1 MTATAIQTIGQTLQ
15 ADLIAWGA
23 AAIGLAIVAA
33 GVKWIMRLLS

>member
-1 MTATAIQTIGQTLQ
+1 MTATAIHTIGQTLQ

-33 GVKWIMRLLS
+33 GVKWVMRLLN

>member
-15 ADLIAWGA
+15 GDLIAWGA
-23 AAIGLAIVAA
+23 AAIGIAVIAA